1 MAEYDS
7 PFKPI
12 VSGSDYL
19 SGSEFGQVAGAL
31 LARRDK
37 QDKKQARKAL
47 VASAVLETFG
57 QLQRNQK
64 QSVID
69 SINDTKEKYSD
80 IFSTNKAE
88 FESYSD
94 ERNEVEEYQKNKKVY
109 LNNKTTEFIDGTDE
123 VVAARVKWAD
133 VDNQPIELRDTMYA
147 AWNKHREELQNKM
160 EALSKD
166 PRVTSVS
173 FEQFNKLAKEEYK
186 AAIDLVKNDPTK
198 KSLIAAAWNRIFKT
212 KKDDGGELVTTNTE
226 LLDLQESL
234 NKAKDKRTT
243 FRDTIENQVVEKQLY
258 EPLVFKPKP
267 QNRDAINFQVI
278 PSLQNLVK
286 GNDKYKNVDSLF
298 YVELIDDI
306 VKENP
311 SATAQQ
317 IGEKA
322 YSALLKGK
330 VDPTSYLNKQGLKIA
345 NRESLI
351 LAFENE
357 ENKDNFINNNPFKL
371 FQLVD
376 AYKAQGDDGMSA
388 YLLNKYKNI
397 IETKKDFNPTQTE
410 KISNVERIRG
420 KLDKKIH
427 KSILN
432 DTDALGV
439 LSANVAYAENY
450 FKSENPNWNDT
461 YTEVEL
467 KEAATNFIL
476 TNMVDNPTEIRMTQ
490 TDLLSF
496 RKAGTVFDLA
506 LIDEIPILINELN
519 KINAPDSKIKQ
530 LRSSFITEINN
541 PKLELDEDE
550 ILELTNKIDS
560 YFLNTNINEDNSPE
574 IIKPRITDKYK
585 EKGLIKSHVGRKITY
600 LTNWVENVEELDLSD
615 LSTDDLGYLA
625 TISEKDLYSYLGL
638 DDNISLTPFRVQKG
652 TKLLR
657 EKARDTI
664 TKKYIEEGN
673 SNFKAKGL
681 TKGLF
686 FGQNDFKK
694 LKNDNVIDEFFNNLQ
709 NNILKSK

>member
-47 VASAVLETFG
+47 LASAVLETFG
-57 QLQRNQK
+57 TLQRNQK
-64 QSVID
+64 QDVID
-69 SINDTKEKYSD
+69 AINETNEKYSD

-133 VDNQPIELRDTMYA
+133 VDKQPNELRNSMYA

-173 FEQFNKLAKEEYK
+173 FEEFNKLAKEEYK

-234 NKAKDKRTT
+234 NIAKDKRTT
-243 FRDTIENQVVEKQLY
+243 FRDTIENQVVKKQLY

-267 QNRDAINFQVI
+267 QNRDEINFQVI

-286 GNDKYKNVDSLF
+286 DNEKYKNVDSLF

-306 VKENP
+306 VEENP

-322 YSALLKGK
+322 YSALLKGE
-330 VDPTSYLNKQGLKIA
+330 VNPTSYLNKQGLKIA

-351 LAFENE
+351 LAFEAE
-357 ENKDNFINNNPFKL
+357 ENQDAYINNNPFKL

-376 AYKAQGDDGMSA
+376 AYKAQGNDGMTTF
-388 YLLNKYKNI
+388 LLTKYENLIK
-397 IETKKDFNPTQTE
+397 TKKDFNPTEQE
-410 KISNVERIRG
+410 KLSNVQRIRG

-427 KSILN
+427 KSILK

-450 FKSENPNWNDT
+450 FKSQNPNWNDT

-467 KEAATNFIL
+467 KEAATNFIIG
-476 TNMVDNPTEIRMTQ
+476 NMIDNPTEIRMTQ
-490 TDLLSF
+490 ADLLAF
-496 RKAGTVFDLA
+496 RKAGTIFDLS
-506 LIDEIPILINELN
+506 LIDEIPTIINEL
-519 KINAPDSKIKQ
+519 KQTDAPDSKIKQ
-530 LRSSFITEINN
+530 VRDSFITEINN
-541 PKLELDEDE
+541 PQLELEDDE
-550 ILELTNKIDS
+550 ILELTNKINS
-560 YFLNTNINEDNSPE
+560 YFSDSSTETETSTGTETGTKTNADKTPYQIFLDKRKENREAQQNLKTLQLKQIKDFQNAISLIKTDTVADNLISYFALTQSKNELRKQRQPLIKILKDEYNLTLRDLTGLKGRVFAENNPE
-574 IIKPRITDKYK
+574 LAREITD
-585 EKGLIKSHVGRKITY
+585 LII
-600 LTNWVENVEELDLSD
+600 
-615 LSTDDLGYLA
+615 
-625 TISEKDLYSYLGL
+625 
-638 DDNISLTPFRVQKG
+638 
-652 TKLLR
+652 
-657 EKARDTI
+657 
-664 TKKYIEEGN
+664 
-673 SNFKAKGL
+673 NFKP
-681 TKGLF
+681 
-686 FGQNDFKK
+686 
-694 LKNDNVIDEFFNNLQ
+694 E
-709 NNILKSK
+709 

>member
-47 VASAVLETFG
+47 LASAVLETFG
-57 QLQRNQK
+57 TLQRNQK
-64 QSVID
+64 QDVID
-69 SINDTKEKYSD
+69 AINETNEKYSD

-133 VDNQPIELRDTMYA
+133 VDKQPNELRNSMYA

-173 FEQFNKLAKEEYK
+173 FEEFNKLAKEEYK

-198 KSLIAAAWNRIFKT
+198 KSLIAAAWNKIFKT

-234 NKAKDKRTT
+234 NIAKDKRTT

-267 QNRDAINFQVI
+267 QNRDEINFQVI

-286 GNDKYKNVDSLF
+286 DNEKYKNVDSLF

-306 VKENP
+306 VEENP

-322 YSALLKGK
+322 YSALLKGE
-330 VDPTSYLNKQGLKIA
+330 VDPTSYLDKQGLKIA

-351 LAFENE
+351 LAFEAE
-357 ENKDNFINNNPFKL
+357 ENPDAYINNNPFKL

-376 AYKAQGDDGMSA
+376 AYKAQGKDA
-388 YLLNKYKNI
+388 YAAGLLTKYENLIK
-397 IETKKDFNPTQTE
+397 TKKDFNPTEQE
-410 KISNVERIRG
+410 KLSNVQRIRG

-427 KSILN
+427 KSILK

-450 FKSENPNWNDT
+450 FKSQNPNWNDT

-467 KEAATNFIL
+467 KEAATNFIIG
-476 TNMVDNPTEIRMTQ
+476 NMIDNPTEIRMTQ
-490 TDLLSF
+490 ADLLAF
-496 RKAGTVFDLA
+496 RKAGTIFDLS
-506 LIDEIPILINELN
+506 LIDEIPTLINEL
-519 KINAPDSKIKQ
+519 KQTDAPDSKIKQ
-530 LRSSFITEINN
+530 VRDSFITEINN
-541 PKLELDEDE
+541 PQLELEDDE
-550 ILELTNKIDS
+550 ILELTNKINS
-560 YFLNTNINEDNSPE
+560 YFSDSSTETETSTGTETGTKTNADKTPYQIFLDKRKENREAQQNLKTLQLKQIKDFQNAISLIKTDTVADNLISYFALTQSKNELRKQRQPLIKILKDEYNLTLRDLTGLKGRVFAENNPE
-574 IIKPRITDKYK
+574 LAREITD
-585 EKGLIKSHVGRKITY
+585 LII
-600 LTNWVENVEELDLSD
+600 
-615 LSTDDLGYLA
+615 
-625 TISEKDLYSYLGL
+625 
-638 DDNISLTPFRVQKG
+638 
-652 TKLLR
+652 
-657 EKARDTI
+657 
-664 TKKYIEEGN
+664 
-673 SNFKAKGL
+673 NFKP
-681 TKGLF
+681 
-686 FGQNDFKK
+686 
-694 LKNDNVIDEFFNNLQ
+694 E
-709 NNILKSK
+709 

>member
-47 VASAVLETFG
+47 LASAVLETFG
-57 QLQRNQK
+57 TLQRNQK
-64 QSVID
+64 QDVID
-69 SINDTKEKYSD
+69 AINETNEKYSD

-94 ERNEVEEYQKNKKVY
+94 ERKEVEEYQKNKKVY

-123 VVAARVKWAD
+123 VMAARVKWAD
-133 VDNQPIELRDTMYA
+133 VDKQPNELRNSMYA

-173 FEQFNKLAKEEYK
+173 FEEFNKLAKEEYK

-234 NKAKDKRTT
+234 NIAKDKRTT
-243 FRDTIENQVVEKQLY
+243 FRDTIENQVVKKQLY

-267 QNRDAINFQVI
+267 QNRDEINFQVI

-286 GNDKYKNVDSLF
+286 DNEKYKNVDSLF

-306 VKENP
+306 VEENP

-322 YSALLKGK
+322 YSALLKGE
-330 VDPTSYLNKQGLKIA
+330 VNPTSYLNKQGLKIA

-351 LAFENE
+351 LAFEAE
-357 ENKDNFINNNPFKL
+357 ENQDAYINNNPFKL

-376 AYKAQGDDGMSA
+376 AYKAQGNDGMTTF
-388 YLLNKYKNI
+388 LLTKYENLI
-397 IETKKDFNPTQTE
+397 TTKKDFNPTEQE
-410 KISNVERIRG
+410 KLSNVQRIRG

-427 KSILN
+427 KSILK

-450 FKSENPNWNDT
+450 FKSQNPNWNDT

-467 KEAATNFIL
+467 KEAATNFIIG
-476 TNMVDNPTEIRMTQ
+476 NMIDNPTEIRMTQ
-490 TDLLSF
+490 ADLLAF
-496 RKAGTVFDLA
+496 RKAGTIFDLS
-506 LIDEIPILINELN
+506 LIDEIPTIINEL
-519 KINAPDSKIKQ
+519 KQTDAPDSKIKQ
-530 LRSSFITEINN
+530 VRDSFITEINN
-541 PKLELDEDE
+541 PQLELEDDE
-550 ILELTNKIDS
+550 ILELTNKINS
-560 YFLNTNINEDNSPE
+560 YFSDSSTETETSTGTETGTKTNADKTPYQIFLDKRKENREAQQNLKTLQLKQIKDFQNAISLIKTDTVADNLISYFALTQSKNELRKQRQPLIKILKDEYNLTLRDLTGLKGRVFAENNPE
-574 IIKPRITDKYK
+574 LAREITD
-585 EKGLIKSHVGRKITY
+585 LII
-600 LTNWVENVEELDLSD
+600 
-615 LSTDDLGYLA
+615 
-625 TISEKDLYSYLGL
+625 
-638 DDNISLTPFRVQKG
+638 
-652 TKLLR
+652 
-657 EKARDTI
+657 
-664 TKKYIEEGN
+664 
-673 SNFKAKGL
+673 NFKP
-681 TKGLF
+681 
-686 FGQNDFKK
+686 
-694 LKNDNVIDEFFNNLQ
+694 E
-709 NNILKSK
+709 

>member
-47 VASAVLETFG
+47 LASAVLETFG
-57 QLQRNQK
+57 TLQRNQK
-64 QSVID
+64 QDVID
-69 SINDTKEKYSD
+69 AINETNEKYSD

-133 VDNQPIELRDTMYA
+133 VDKQPNELRNSMYA

-173 FEQFNKLAKEEYK
+173 FEEFNKLAKEEYK

-198 KSLIAAAWNRIFKT
+198 KSLIAAAWNKIFKT

-234 NKAKDKRTT
+234 NIAKDKRTT
-243 FRDTIENQVVEKQLY
+243 FRDTIENQVVKKQLY

-267 QNRDAINFQVI
+267 QNRDEINFQVI

-286 GNDKYKNVDSLF
+286 DNEKYKNVDSLF

-306 VKENP
+306 VEENP

-322 YSALLKGK
+322 YSALLKGE
-330 VDPTSYLNKQGLKIA
+330 VNPTSYLNKQGLKIA

-351 LAFENE
+351 LAFEAE
-357 ENKDNFINNNPFKL
+357 ENQDAYINNNPFKL

-376 AYKAQGDDGMSA
+376 AYKAQGNDGMTTF
-388 YLLNKYKNI
+388 LLTKYENLIK
-397 IETKKDFNPTQTE
+397 TKKDFNPTEQE
-410 KISNVERIRG
+410 KLSNVQRIRG

-427 KSILN
+427 KSILK

-450 FKSENPNWNDT
+450 FKSQNPNWNDT

-467 KEAATNFIL
+467 KEAATNFIIG
-476 TNMVDNPTEIRMTQ
+476 NMIDNPTEIRMTQ
-490 TDLLSF
+490 ADLLAF
-496 RKAGTVFDLA
+496 RKAGTIFDLS
-506 LIDEIPILINELN
+506 LIDEIPTIINEL
-519 KINAPDSKIKQ
+519 KQTDAPDSKIKQ
-530 LRSSFITEINN
+530 VRDSFITEINN
-541 PKLELDEDE
+541 PQLELEDDE
-550 ILELTNKIDS
+550 ILELTNKINS
-560 YFLNTNINEDNSPE
+560 YFSDSSTETETSTGTETGTKTNADKTPYQIFLDKRKENREAQQNLKTLQLKQIKDFQNAISLIKTDTVADNLISYFALTQSKNELRKQRQPLIKILKDEYNLTLRDLTGLKGRVFAENNPE
-574 IIKPRITDKYK
+574 LAREITD
-585 EKGLIKSHVGRKITY
+585 LII
-600 LTNWVENVEELDLSD
+600 
-615 LSTDDLGYLA
+615 
-625 TISEKDLYSYLGL
+625 
-638 DDNISLTPFRVQKG
+638 
-652 TKLLR
+652 
-657 EKARDTI
+657 
-664 TKKYIEEGN
+664 
-673 SNFKAKGL
+673 NFKP
-681 TKGLF
+681 
-686 FGQNDFKK
+686 
-694 LKNDNVIDEFFNNLQ
+694 E
-709 NNILKSK
+709 

>member
-47 VASAVLETFG
+47 LASAVLETFG
-57 QLQRNQK
+57 TLQRNQK
-64 QSVID
+64 QDVID
-69 SINDTKEKYSD
+69 AINETNEKYSD

-94 ERNEVEEYQKNKKVY
+94 ERKEVEEYQKNKKVY

-133 VDNQPIELRDTMYA
+133 VDKQPNELRNSMYA

-173 FEQFNKLAKEEYK
+173 FEEFNKLAKEEYK

-234 NKAKDKRTT
+234 NIAKDKRTT

-267 QNRDAINFQVI
+267 QNRDEINFQVI

-286 GNDKYKNVDSLF
+286 DNEKYKNVDSLF

-306 VKENP
+306 VEENP

-351 LAFENE
+351 LAFEAE
-357 ENKDNFINNNPFKL
+357 ENRDAYINNNPFKL

-376 AYKAQGDDGMSA
+376 AYKAQGDDAMAAG
-388 YLLNKYKNI
+388 LLTKYKNI
-397 IETKKDFNPTQTE
+397 IETKKEFNPNEQE
-410 KISNVERIRG
+410 KLSNVQRIRG
-420 KLDKKIH
+420 KLDRKIH

-450 FKSENPNWNDT
+450 FKSQNPNWNDT

-467 KEAATNFIL
+467 KEAATNFIIG
-476 TNMVDNPTEIRMTQ
+476 NMIDNPTEIRMTQ
-490 TDLLSF
+490 ADLLAF
-496 RKAGTVFDLA
+496 RKAGTIFDLS
-506 LIDEIPILINELN
+506 LIDEIPTLINEL
-519 KINAPDSKIKQ
+519 KQTDAPDSKIKQ
-530 LRSSFITEINN
+530 VRDSFITEINN
-541 PKLELDEDE
+541 PQLELEDDE
-550 ILELTNKIDS
+550 ILELINKINS
-560 YFLNTNINEDNSPE
+560 YFSDSSTETETSTGTETGTKTNADKTPYQIFLDKRKENREAQQNLKTLQLKQIKDFQNAISLIKTDTVADNLISYFALTQSKNELRKQRQPLIKILKDEYNLTLRDLTGLKGRVFAENNPE
-574 IIKPRITDKYK
+574 LAREITD
-585 EKGLIKSHVGRKITY
+585 LII
-600 LTNWVENVEELDLSD
+600 
-615 LSTDDLGYLA
+615 
-625 TISEKDLYSYLGL
+625 
-638 DDNISLTPFRVQKG
+638 
-652 TKLLR
+652 
-657 EKARDTI
+657 
-664 TKKYIEEGN
+664 
-673 SNFKAKGL
+673 NFKP
-681 TKGLF
+681 
-686 FGQNDFKK
+686 
-694 LKNDNVIDEFFNNLQ
+694 E
-709 NNILKSK
+709 

>member
-1 MAEYDS
+1 MAQDYES

-31 LARRDK
+31 LSRRDK
-37 QDKKQARKAL
+37 QDKKQAQKAL
-47 VASAVLETFG
+47 LASAIMETFG

-64 QSVID
+64 QGVVD
-69 SINDTKEKYSD
+69 SINETNEKYSD
-80 IFSTNKAE
+80 VFSTNKAE

-94 ERNEVEEYQKNKKVY
+94 ERNEVEEYNKNKKIY
-109 LNNKTTEFIDGTDE
+109 LNNKTTEFINGTDE
-123 VVAARVKWAD
+123 VVAARVKWED

-186 AAIDLVKNDPTK
+186 AAIDLVKNNPTK
-198 KSLIAAAWNRIFKT
+198 RSLVAAAWNRIFKT

-226 LLDLQESL
+226 LLDLQEAL
-234 NKAKDKRTT
+234 GTAKTNRTT

-267 QNRDAINFQVI
+267 QNRDEINFQVI

-306 VKENP
+306 VEKNP
-311 SATAQQ
+311 SANAQQ

-322 YSALLKGK
+322 YSSLLKGD

-351 LAFENE
+351 LAFDNE

-397 IETKKDFNPTQTE
+397 IETKKDFNPNEQE
-410 KISNVERIRG
+410 KLSNVQRIRG
-420 KLDKKIH
+420 KLDRKIH
-427 KSILN
+427 KSILK

-450 FKSENPNWNDT
+450 FKSENLNWKDT

-467 KEAATNFIL
+467 KEAATTFIL
-476 TNMVDNPTEIRMTQ
+476 SNMVTNPTEIRMTQ
-490 TDLLSF
+490 ADLLAF
-496 RKAGTVFDLA
+496 RKDCLSHMRGT
-506 LIDEIPILINELN
+506 DE
-519 KINAPDSKIKQ
+519 K
-530 LRSSFITEINN
+530 R
-541 PKLELDEDE
+541 
-550 ILELTNKIDS
+550 
-560 YFLNTNINEDNSPE
+560 
-574 IIKPRITDKYK
+574 
-585 EKGLIKSHVGRKITY
+585 
-600 LTNWVENVEELDLSD
+600 
-615 LSTDDLGYLA
+615 
-625 TISEKDLYSYLGL
+625 
-638 DDNISLTPFRVQKG
+638 
-652 TKLLR
+652 
-657 EKARDTI
+657 
-664 TKKYIEEGN
+664 
-673 SNFKAKGL
+673 
-681 TKGLF
+681 
-686 FGQNDFKK
+686 
-694 LKNDNVIDEFFNNLQ
+694 
-709 NNILKSK
+709 

>member
-47 VASAVLETFG
+47 LASAVLETFG
-57 QLQRNQK
+57 TLQRNQK
-64 QSVID
+64 QDVID
-69 SINDTKEKYSD
+69 AINETNEKYSD

-133 VDNQPIELRDTMYA
+133 VDKQPNELRNSMYA

-173 FEQFNKLAKEEYK
+173 FEEFNKLAKEEYK

-198 KSLIAAAWNRIFKT
+198 KSLIAAAWNKIFKT

-234 NKAKDKRTT
+234 NIAKDKRTT
-243 FRDTIENQVVEKQLY
+243 FRDTIENQVVKKQLY

-267 QNRDAINFQVI
+267 QNRDEINFQVI

-286 GNDKYKNVDSLF
+286 DNEKYKNVDSLF

-306 VKENP
+306 VEENP

-322 YSALLKGK
+322 YSALLKGE
-330 VDPTSYLNKQGLKIA
+330 VNPTSYLNKQGLKIA

-351 LAFENE
+351 LAFEAE
-357 ENKDNFINNNPFKL
+357 ENQDAYINNNPFKL

-376 AYKAQGDDGMSA
+376 AYKAQGNDGMTTF
-388 YLLNKYKNI
+388 LLTKYENLI
-397 IETKKDFNPTQTE
+397 TTKKDFNPTEQE
-410 KISNVERIRG
+410 KLSNVQRIRG

-427 KSILN
+427 KSILK

-450 FKSENPNWNDT
+450 FKSQNPNWNDT

-467 KEAATNFIL
+467 KEAATNFIIG
-476 TNMVDNPTEIRMTQ
+476 NMIDNPTEIRMTQ
-490 TDLLSF
+490 ADLLAF
-496 RKAGTVFDLA
+496 RKAGTIFDLS
-506 LIDEIPILINELN
+506 LIDEIPTLINEL
-519 KINAPDSKIKQ
+519 KQTDAPDSKIKQ
-530 LRSSFITEINN
+530 VRDSFITEINN
-541 PKLELDEDE
+541 PQLELEDDE
-550 ILELTNKIDS
+550 ILELTNKINS
-560 YFLNTNINEDNSPE
+560 YFSDSSTETETSTGTETGTKTNADKTPYQIFLDKRKENREAQQNLKTLQLKQIKDFQNAISLIKTDTVADNLISYFALTQSKNELRKQRQPLIKILKDEYNLTLRDLTGLKGRVFAENNPE
-574 IIKPRITDKYK
+574 LAREITD
-585 EKGLIKSHVGRKITY
+585 LII
-600 LTNWVENVEELDLSD
+600 
-615 LSTDDLGYLA
+615 
-625 TISEKDLYSYLGL
+625 
-638 DDNISLTPFRVQKG
+638 
-652 TKLLR
+652 
-657 EKARDTI
+657 
-664 TKKYIEEGN
+664 
-673 SNFKAKGL
+673 NFKP
-681 TKGLF
+681 
-686 FGQNDFKK
+686 
-694 LKNDNVIDEFFNNLQ
+694 E
-709 NNILKSK
+709 

>member
-47 VASAVLETFG
+47 LASAVLETFG
-57 QLQRNQK
+57 TLQRNQK
-64 QSVID
+64 QDVID
-69 SINDTKEKYSD
+69 AINETNEKYSD

-94 ERNEVEEYQKNKKVY
+94 ERKEVEEYQKNKKVY

-133 VDNQPIELRDTMYA
+133 VDKQPNELRNSMYA

-173 FEQFNKLAKEEYK
+173 FEEFNKLAKEEYK

-234 NKAKDKRTT
+234 NIAKDKRTT

-267 QNRDAINFQVI
+267 QNRDEINFQVI

-286 GNDKYKNVDSLF
+286 DNEKYKNVDSLF

-306 VKENP
+306 VEENP

-322 YSALLKGK
+322 YSALLNRE

-351 LAFENE
+351 LAFEAE
-357 ENKDNFINNNPFKL
+357 ENRDAYINNNPFKL

-376 AYKAQGDDGMSA
+376 AYKAQGDDAMAAG
-388 YLLNKYKNI
+388 LLTKYKNI
-397 IETKKDFNPTQTE
+397 IETKKEFNPNEQE
-410 KISNVERIRG
+410 KLSNVQRIRG
-420 KLDKKIH
+420 KLDRKIH

-450 FKSENPNWNDT
+450 FKSQNPNWNDT

-467 KEAATNFIL
+467 KEAATNFIIG
-476 TNMVDNPTEIRMTQ
+476 NMIDNPTEIRMTQ
-490 TDLLSF
+490 ADLLAF
-496 RKAGTVFDLA
+496 RKAGTIFDLS
-506 LIDEIPILINELN
+506 LIDEIPTLINEL
-519 KINAPDSKIKQ
+519 KQTDAPDSKIKQ
-530 LRSSFITEINN
+530 VRDSFITEINN
-541 PKLELDEDE
+541 PQLELEDDE
-550 ILELTNKIDS
+550 ILELINKINS
-560 YFLNTNINEDNSPE
+560 YFSDSSTETETSTGTETGTKTNADKTPYQIFLDKRKENREAQQNLKTLQLKQIKDFQNAISLIKTDTVADNLISYFALTQSKNELRKQRQPLIKILKDEYNLTLRDLTGLKGRVFAENNPE
-574 IIKPRITDKYK
+574 LAREITD
-585 EKGLIKSHVGRKITY
+585 LII
-600 LTNWVENVEELDLSD
+600 
-615 LSTDDLGYLA
+615 
-625 TISEKDLYSYLGL
+625 
-638 DDNISLTPFRVQKG
+638 
-652 TKLLR
+652 
-657 EKARDTI
+657 
-664 TKKYIEEGN
+664 
-673 SNFKAKGL
+673 NFKP
-681 TKGLF
+681 
-686 FGQNDFKK
+686 
-694 LKNDNVIDEFFNNLQ
+694 E
-709 NNILKSK
+709 

>member
-47 VASAVLETFG
+47 LASAVLETFG
-57 QLQRNQK
+57 TLQRNQK
-64 QSVID
+64 QDVID
-69 SINDTKEKYSD
+69 AINETNEKYSD

-94 ERNEVEEYQKNKKVY
+94 ERKEVEEYQKNKKVY

-133 VDNQPIELRDTMYA
+133 VDKQPNELRNSMYA

-173 FEQFNKLAKEEYK
+173 FEEFNKLAKEEYK

-267 QNRDAINFQVI
+267 QNRDEINFQVI

-286 GNDKYKNVDSLF
+286 DNEKYKNVDSLF

-306 VKENP
+306 VEENP

-322 YSALLKGK
+322 YSALLNRE

-351 LAFENE
+351 LAFEAE
-357 ENKDNFINNNPFKL
+357 ENRDAYINNNPFKL

-376 AYKAQGDDGMSA
+376 AYKAQGDDAMAAG
-388 YLLNKYKNI
+388 LLTKYKNI
-397 IETKKDFNPTQTE
+397 IETKKEFNPNEQE
-410 KISNVERIRG
+410 KLSNVQRIRG
-420 KLDKKIH
+420 KLDRKIH

-450 FKSENPNWNDT
+450 FKSQNPNWNDT

-467 KEAATNFIL
+467 KEAATNFIIG
-476 TNMVDNPTEIRMTQ
+476 NMIDNPTEIRMTQ
-490 TDLLSF
+490 ADLLAF
-496 RKAGTVFDLA
+496 RKAGTIFDLS
-506 LIDEIPILINELN
+506 LIDEIPTLINEL
-519 KINAPDSKIKQ
+519 KQTDAPDSKIKQ
-530 LRSSFITEINN
+530 VRDSFITEINN
-541 PKLELDEDE
+541 PQLELEDDE
-550 ILELTNKIDS
+550 ILELINKINS
-560 YFLNTNINEDNSPE
+560 YFSDSSTETETSTGTETGTKTNADKTPYQIFLDKRKENREAQQNLKTLQLKQIKDFQNAISLIKTDTVADNLISYFALTQSKNELRKQRQPLIKILKDEYNLTLRDLTGLKGRVFAENNPE
-574 IIKPRITDKYK
+574 LAREITD
-585 EKGLIKSHVGRKITY
+585 LII
-600 LTNWVENVEELDLSD
+600 
-615 LSTDDLGYLA
+615 
-625 TISEKDLYSYLGL
+625 
-638 DDNISLTPFRVQKG
+638 
-652 TKLLR
+652 
-657 EKARDTI
+657 
-664 TKKYIEEGN
+664 
-673 SNFKAKGL
+673 NFKP
-681 TKGLF
+681 
-686 FGQNDFKK
+686 
-694 LKNDNVIDEFFNNLQ
+694 E
-709 NNILKSK
+709 

>member
-47 VASAVLETFG
+47 LASAVLETFG
-57 QLQRNQK
+57 TLQRNQK
-64 QSVID
+64 QDVID
-69 SINDTKEKYSD
+69 AINETNEKYSD

-133 VDNQPIELRDTMYA
+133 VDKQPNELRNSMYA

-173 FEQFNKLAKEEYK
+173 FEEFNKLAKEEYK

-234 NKAKDKRTT
+234 NIAKDKRTT

-267 QNRDAINFQVI
+267 QNRDEINFQVI

-286 GNDKYKNVDSLF
+286 DDEKYKNVDSLF

-306 VKENP
+306 VEENP

-322 YSALLKGK
+322 YSALLKGE
-330 VDPTSYLNKQGLKIA
+330 VNPTSYLNKQGLKIA

-351 LAFENE
+351 LAFEAE
-357 ENKDNFINNNPFKL
+357 ENQDAYINNNPFKL

-376 AYKAQGDDGMSA
+376 AYKAQGNDGMTTF
-388 YLLNKYKNI
+388 LLTKYENLI
-397 IETKKDFNPTQTE
+397 TTKKDFNPTEQE
-410 KISNVERIRG
+410 KLSNVQRIRG

-427 KSILN
+427 KSILK

-450 FKSENPNWNDT
+450 FKSQNPNWNDT

-467 KEAATNFIL
+467 KEAATNFIIG
-476 TNMVDNPTEIRMTQ
+476 NMIDNPTEIRMTQ
-490 TDLLSF
+490 ADLLAF
-496 RKAGTVFDLA
+496 RKAGTIFDLS
-506 LIDEIPILINELN
+506 LIDEIPTLINEL
-519 KINAPDSKIKQ
+519 KQTDAPDSKIKQ
-530 LRSSFITEINN
+530 VRDSFITEINN
-541 PKLELDEDE
+541 PQLELEDDE
-550 ILELTNKIDS
+550 ILELTNKINS
-560 YFLNTNINEDNSPE
+560 YFSDSSTETETSTGTETGTKTNADKTPYQIFLDKRKENREAQQNLKTLQLKQIKDFQNAISLIKTDTVADNLISYFALTQSKNELRKQRQPLIKILKDEYNLTLRDLTGLKGRVFAENNPE
-574 IIKPRITDKYK
+574 LAREITD
-585 EKGLIKSHVGRKITY
+585 LII
-600 LTNWVENVEELDLSD
+600 
-615 LSTDDLGYLA
+615 
-625 TISEKDLYSYLGL
+625 
-638 DDNISLTPFRVQKG
+638 
-652 TKLLR
+652 
-657 EKARDTI
+657 
-664 TKKYIEEGN
+664 
-673 SNFKAKGL
+673 NFKP
-681 TKGLF
+681 
-686 FGQNDFKK
+686 
-694 LKNDNVIDEFFNNLQ
+694 E
-709 NNILKSK
+709 

>member
-47 VASAVLETFG
+47 LASAVLETFG
-57 QLQRNQK
+57 TLQRNQK
-64 QSVID
+64 QDVID
-69 SINDTKEKYSD
+69 AINETNEKYSD

-133 VDNQPIELRDTMYA
+133 VDKQPNELRNSMYA

-173 FEQFNKLAKEEYK
+173 FEEFNKLAKEEYK

-234 NKAKDKRTT
+234 NIAKDKRTT

-267 QNRDAINFQVI
+267 QNRDEINFQVI

-286 GNDKYKNVDSLF
+286 DNEKYKNVDSLF

-306 VKENP
+306 VEENP

-322 YSALLKGK
+322 YSALLKGE
-330 VDPTSYLNKQGLKIA
+330 VNPTSYLNKQGLKIA

-351 LAFENE
+351 LAFEAE
-357 ENKDNFINNNPFKL
+357 ENQDAYINNNPFKL

-376 AYKAQGDDGMSA
+376 AYKAQGNDGMTTF
-388 YLLNKYKNI
+388 LLTKYENLI
-397 IETKKDFNPTQTE
+397 TTKKDFNPTEQE
-410 KISNVERIRG
+410 KLSNVQRIRG

-427 KSILN
+427 KSILK

-450 FKSENPNWNDT
+450 FKSQNPNWNDT

-467 KEAATNFIL
+467 KEAATNFIIG
-476 TNMVDNPTEIRMTQ
+476 NMIDNPTEIRMTQ
-490 TDLLSF
+490 ADLLAF
-496 RKAGTVFDLA
+496 RKAGTIFDLS
-506 LIDEIPILINELN
+506 LIDEIPTLINEL
-519 KINAPDSKIKQ
+519 KQTDAPDSKIKQ
-530 LRSSFITEINN
+530 VRDSFITEINN
-541 PKLELDEDE
+541 PQLELEDDE
-550 ILELTNKIDS
+550 ILELTNKINS
-560 YFLNTNINEDNSPE
+560 YFSDSSTETETSTGTETGTKTNADKTPYQIFLDKRKENREAQQNLKTLQLKQIKDFQNAISLIKTDTVADNLISYFALTQSKNELRKQRQPLIKILKDEYNLTLRDLTGLKGRVFAENNPE
-574 IIKPRITDKYK
+574 LAREITD
-585 EKGLIKSHVGRKITY
+585 LII
-600 LTNWVENVEELDLSD
+600 
-615 LSTDDLGYLA
+615 
-625 TISEKDLYSYLGL
+625 
-638 DDNISLTPFRVQKG
+638 
-652 TKLLR
+652 
-657 EKARDTI
+657 
-664 TKKYIEEGN
+664 
-673 SNFKAKGL
+673 NFKP
-681 TKGLF
+681 
-686 FGQNDFKK
+686 
-694 LKNDNVIDEFFNNLQ
+694 E
-709 NNILKSK
+709 

>member
-47 VASAVLETFG
+47 LASAVLETFG
-57 QLQRNQK
+57 TLQRNQK
-64 QSVID
+64 QDVID
-69 SINDTKEKYSD
+69 AINETNEKYSD

-133 VDNQPIELRDTMYA
+133 VDKQPNELRNSMYA

-173 FEQFNKLAKEEYK
+173 FEEFNKLAKEEYK

-234 NKAKDKRTT
+234 NIAKDKRTT

-267 QNRDAINFQVI
+267 QNRDEINFQVI

-286 GNDKYKNVDSLF
+286 DDEKYKNVDSLF

-306 VKENP
+306 VEENP

-322 YSALLKGK
+322 YSALLKGE
-330 VDPTSYLNKQGLKIA
+330 VNPTSYLNKQGLKIA

-351 LAFENE
+351 LAFEAE
-357 ENKDNFINNNPFKL
+357 ENQDAYINNNPFKL

-376 AYKAQGDDGMSA
+376 AYKAQGNDGMTTF
-388 YLLNKYKNI
+388 LLTKYENLI
-397 IETKKDFNPTQTE
+397 TTKKDFNPTEQE
-410 KISNVERIRG
+410 KLSNVQRIRG

-427 KSILN
+427 KSILK

-450 FKSENPNWNDT
+450 FKSQNPNWNDT

-467 KEAATNFIL
+467 KEAATNFIIG
-476 TNMVDNPTEIRMTQ
+476 NMIDNPTEIRMTQ
-490 TDLLSF
+490 ADLLAF
-496 RKAGTVFDLA
+496 RKAGTIFDLS
-506 LIDEIPILINELN
+506 LIDEIPTIINEL
-519 KINAPDSKIKQ
+519 KQTDAPDSKIKQ
-530 LRSSFITEINN
+530 VRDSFITEINN
-541 PKLELDEDE
+541 PQLELEDDE
-550 ILELTNKIDS
+550 ILELTNKINS
-560 YFLNTNINEDNSPE
+560 YFSDSSTETETSTGTETGTKTNADKTPYQIFLDKRKENREAQQNLKTLQLKQIKDFQNAISLIKTDTVADNLISYFALTQSKNELRKQRQPLIKILKDEYNLTLRDLTGLKGRVFAENNPE
-574 IIKPRITDKYK
+574 LAREITD
-585 EKGLIKSHVGRKITY
+585 LII
-600 LTNWVENVEELDLSD
+600 
-615 LSTDDLGYLA
+615 
-625 TISEKDLYSYLGL
+625 
-638 DDNISLTPFRVQKG
+638 
-652 TKLLR
+652 
-657 EKARDTI
+657 
-664 TKKYIEEGN
+664 
-673 SNFKAKGL
+673 NFKP
-681 TKGLF
+681 
-686 FGQNDFKK
+686 
-694 LKNDNVIDEFFNNLQ
+694 E
-709 NNILKSK
+709 

>member
-47 VASAVLETFG
+47 LASAVLETFG
-57 QLQRNQK
+57 TLQRNQK
-64 QSVID
+64 QDVID
-69 SINDTKEKYSD
+69 AINETNEKYSD

-94 ERNEVEEYQKNKKVY
+94 ERKEVEEYQKNKKVY

-123 VVAARVKWAD
+123 VMAARVKWAD
-133 VDNQPIELRDTMYA
+133 VDKQPNELRNSMYA

-173 FEQFNKLAKEEYK
+173 FEEFNKLAKEEYK

-198 KSLIAAAWNRIFKT
+198 KSLIAAAWNKIFKT

-234 NKAKDKRTT
+234 NIAKDKRTT
-243 FRDTIENQVVEKQLY
+243 FRDTIENQVVKKQLY

-267 QNRDAINFQVI
+267 QNRDEINFQVI

-286 GNDKYKNVDSLF
+286 DDEKYKNVDSLF

-306 VKENP
+306 VEENP
-311 SATAQQ
+311 SATPQQ

-322 YSALLKGK
+322 YSALLKGE

-351 LAFENE
+351 LAFEAE
-357 ENKDNFINNNPFKL
+357 ENQDAYINNNPFKL

-376 AYKAQGDDGMSA
+376 AYKAQGNDGMTTF
-388 YLLNKYKNI
+388 LLTKYENLI
-397 IETKKDFNPTQTE
+397 TTKKDFNPTEQE
-410 KISNVERIRG
+410 KLSNVQRIRG

-427 KSILN
+427 KSILK

-450 FKSENPNWNDT
+450 FKSQNPNWNDT

-467 KEAATNFIL
+467 KEAATNFIIG
-476 TNMVDNPTEIRMTQ
+476 NMIDNPTEIRMTQ
-490 TDLLSF
+490 ADLLAF
-496 RKAGTVFDLA
+496 RKAGTIFDLS
-506 LIDEIPILINELN
+506 LIDEIPTIINEL
-519 KINAPDSKIKQ
+519 KQTDAPDSKIKQ
-530 LRSSFITEINN
+530 VRDSFITEINN
-541 PKLELDEDE
+541 PQLELEDDE
-550 ILELTNKIDS
+550 ILELTNKINS
-560 YFLNTNINEDNSPE
+560 YFSDSSTETETSTGTETGTKTNADKTPYQIFLDKRKENREAQQNLKTLQLKQIKDFQNAISLIKTDTVADNLISYFALTQSKNELRKQRQPLIKILKDEYNLTLRDLTGLKGRVFAENNPE
-574 IIKPRITDKYK
+574 LAREITD
-585 EKGLIKSHVGRKITY
+585 LII
-600 LTNWVENVEELDLSD
+600 
-615 LSTDDLGYLA
+615 
-625 TISEKDLYSYLGL
+625 
-638 DDNISLTPFRVQKG
+638 
-652 TKLLR
+652 
-657 EKARDTI
+657 
-664 TKKYIEEGN
+664 
-673 SNFKAKGL
+673 NFKP
-681 TKGLF
+681 
-686 FGQNDFKK
+686 
-694 LKNDNVIDEFFNNLQ
+694 E
-709 NNILKSK
+709 

>member
-47 VASAVLETFG
+47 LASAVLETFG
-57 QLQRNQK
+57 TLQRNQK
-64 QSVID
+64 QDVID
-69 SINDTKEKYSD
+69 AINETNEKYSD

-133 VDNQPIELRDTMYA
+133 VDKQPNELRNSMYA

-173 FEQFNKLAKEEYK
+173 FEEFNKLAKEEYK

-234 NKAKDKRTT
+234 NIAKDKRTT
-243 FRDTIENQVVEKQLY
+243 FRDTIENQVVKKQLY

-267 QNRDAINFQVI
+267 QNRDEINFQVI

-286 GNDKYKNVDSLF
+286 DNEKYKNVDSLF

-306 VKENP
+306 VEENP

-322 YSALLKGK
+322 YSALLKGE
-330 VDPTSYLNKQGLKIA
+330 VNPTSYLNKQGLKIA

-351 LAFENE
+351 LAFEAE
-357 ENKDNFINNNPFKL
+357 ENQDAYINNNPFKL

-376 AYKAQGDDGMSA
+376 AYKAQGNDGMTTF
-388 YLLNKYKNI
+388 LLTKYENLI
-397 IETKKDFNPTQTE
+397 TTKKDFNPTEQE
-410 KISNVERIRG
+410 KLSNVQRIRG

-427 KSILN
+427 KSILK

-450 FKSENPNWNDT
+450 FKSQNPNWNDT

-467 KEAATNFIL
+467 KEAATNFIIG
-476 TNMVDNPTEIRMTQ
+476 NMIDNPTEIRMTQ
-490 TDLLSF
+490 ADLLAF
-496 RKAGTVFDLA
+496 RKAGTIFDLS
-506 LIDEIPILINELN
+506 LIDEIPTIINEL
-519 KINAPDSKIKQ
+519 KQTDAPDSKIKQ
-530 LRSSFITEINN
+530 VRDSFITEINN
-541 PKLELDEDE
+541 PQLELEDDE
-550 ILELTNKIDS
+550 ILELTNKINS
-560 YFLNTNINEDNSPE
+560 YFSDSSTETETSTGTETGTKTNADKTPYQIFLDKRKENREAQQNLKTLQLKQIKDFQNAISLIKTDTVADNLISYFALTQSKNELRKQRQPLIKILKDEYNLTLRDLTGLKGRVFAENNPE
-574 IIKPRITDKYK
+574 LAREITD
-585 EKGLIKSHVGRKITY
+585 LII
-600 LTNWVENVEELDLSD
+600 
-615 LSTDDLGYLA
+615 
-625 TISEKDLYSYLGL
+625 
-638 DDNISLTPFRVQKG
+638 
-652 TKLLR
+652 
-657 EKARDTI
+657 
-664 TKKYIEEGN
+664 
-673 SNFKAKGL
+673 NFKP
-681 TKGLF
+681 
-686 FGQNDFKK
+686 
-694 LKNDNVIDEFFNNLQ
+694 E
-709 NNILKSK
+709 

>member
-47 VASAVLETFG
+47 LASAVLETFG
-57 QLQRNQK
+57 TLQRNQK
-64 QSVID
+64 QDVID
-69 SINDTKEKYSD
+69 AINETNEKYSD

-133 VDNQPIELRDTMYA
+133 VDKQPNELRNSMYA

-173 FEQFNKLAKEEYK
+173 FEEFNKLAKEEYK

-234 NKAKDKRTT
+234 NIAKDKRTT
-243 FRDTIENQVVEKQLY
+243 FRDTIENQVVKKQLY

-267 QNRDAINFQVI
+267 QNRDEINFQVI

-286 GNDKYKNVDSLF
+286 DNEKYKNVDSLF

-306 VKENP
+306 VEENP
-311 SATAQQ
+311 SATPQQ

-322 YSALLKGK
+322 YSALLKGE

-351 LAFENE
+351 LAFEAE
-357 ENKDNFINNNPFKL
+357 ENQDAYINNNPFKL

-376 AYKAQGDDGMSA
+376 AYKAQGNDGMTTF
-388 YLLNKYKNI
+388 LLTKYENLI
-397 IETKKDFNPTQTE
+397 TTKKDFNPTEQE
-410 KISNVERIRG
+410 KLSNVQRIRG

-427 KSILN
+427 KSILK

-450 FKSENPNWNDT
+450 FKSQNPNWNDT

-467 KEAATNFIL
+467 KEAATNFIIG
-476 TNMVDNPTEIRMTQ
+476 NMIDNPTEIRMTQ
-490 TDLLSF
+490 ADLLAF
-496 RKAGTVFDLA
+496 RKAGTIFDLS
-506 LIDEIPILINELN
+506 LIDEIPTLINEL
-519 KINAPDSKIKQ
+519 KQTDAPDSKIKQ
-530 LRSSFITEINN
+530 VRDSFITEINN
-541 PKLELDEDE
+541 PQLELEDDE
-550 ILELTNKIDS
+550 ILELTNKINS
-560 YFLNTNINEDNSPE
+560 YFSDSSTETETSTGTETGTKTNADKTPYQIFLDKRKENREAQQNLKTLQLKQIKDFQNAISLIKTDTVADNLISYFALTQSKNELRKQRQPLIKILKDEYNLTLRDLTGLKGRVFAENNPE
-574 IIKPRITDKYK
+574 LAREITD
-585 EKGLIKSHVGRKITY
+585 LII
-600 LTNWVENVEELDLSD
+600 
-615 LSTDDLGYLA
+615 
-625 TISEKDLYSYLGL
+625 
-638 DDNISLTPFRVQKG
+638 
-652 TKLLR
+652 
-657 EKARDTI
+657 
-664 TKKYIEEGN
+664 
-673 SNFKAKGL
+673 NFKP
-681 TKGLF
+681 
-686 FGQNDFKK
+686 
-694 LKNDNVIDEFFNNLQ
+694 E
-709 NNILKSK
+709 